1 MKDLAFQRAVFDRAT
16 DGDVNVIEHIKISEP
31 KTKIFNAIVGKI
43 APQGSVRVVDDNFSD
58 PAKLAARNI
67 ERVAITEADTVNAF
81 DFTQYDKIIIS
92 SKGIEKVL
100 FRVQKDKS

>member
-1 MKDLAFQRAVFDRAT
+1 MKSLAFQRAVFDRAT
-16 DGDVNVIEHIKISEP
+16 DGDLNVIEQIEVSEP
-31 KTKIFNAIVGKI
+31 KTRLLNAIIGKI
-43 APQGSVRVVDDNFSD
+43 APEGSVLVVDDNFSD

-67 ERVAITEADTVNAF
+67 GRVAITEADTVNAF

-100 FRVQKDKS
+100 FRVQEGKA